1 MRADGVVDFFPL
13 AQFAVEGF
21 HLQRAGGDLI
31 ELLGVGAVGAF
42 HGTVEFG
49 RTRREHEQVQAA
61 LLAGLLELGG
71 ELTAAI
77 DLQGANGEGHAVLQG
92 IEKLGGGLA
101 GGAGVGLDHVPAR
114 NHVASGELLEDHAG
128 QGAHVE
134 GVDLDQIAGAGHRVL
149 LGFTHGIRA
158 SAQSAAAAGH
168 AAAGR
173 FDQPGLA
180 FHLGENASHHGS
192 GHALLFPLQQD
203 HELVLAPAGILA
215 TQGQDAIGQGWRPGG
230 LAMAMRPVGAALQTR
245 QVVRIVAFLPTIE
258 ALAADAKVP
267 AGEGHVLAA
276 AIVVH
281 PIQAGAGL
289 AAQLLPCARQLART
303 GKLSIMNLHFDT
315 LPSVN
320 NHSEREHAW
329 PNVASSAS
337 KALDTHRMTAW
348 RDFRYSW
355 ARVEWV
361 RLPWRLPFPYTLR

>member
-276 AIVVH
+276 AIVRMIVDTE
-281 PIQAGAGL
+281 PRGPRPLGL
-289 AAQLLPCARQLART
+289 DGLLRQLVRT
-303 GKLSIMNLHFDT
+303 GKELGRVSKCKFMMESFPVRILMNVLSYHNRNVPCLWFMLLQKGCAHFFVSKPNLQ
-315 LPSVN
+315 
-320 NHSEREHAW
+320 A
-329 PNVASSAS
+329 
-337 KALDTHRMTAW
+337 
-348 RDFRYSW
+348 
-355 ARVEWV
+355 
-361 RLPWRLPFPYTLR
+361 